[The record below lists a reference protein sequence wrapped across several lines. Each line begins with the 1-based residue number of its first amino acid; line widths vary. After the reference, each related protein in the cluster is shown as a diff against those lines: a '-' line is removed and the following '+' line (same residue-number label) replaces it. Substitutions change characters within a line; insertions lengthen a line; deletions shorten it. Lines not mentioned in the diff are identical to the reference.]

1 MVFVLSGTVAVC
13 VCVCVCVWIYG
24 GSSLGSVAPEV
35 CLLLTACQ
43 CVELK
48 KCCGLALIL
57 GEAACSGCRPSE
69 NEGVILYIYYK
80 VFPVR
85 SVWCEERAVRADDR
99 CRRSETERVI

>member
-1 MVFVLSGTVAVC
+1 MVVLSPRGREREGGGPLVFVLSGTVA

-69 NEGVILYIYYK
+69 NEGVILYIYILQS
-80 VFPVR
+80 F
-85 SVWCEERAVRADDR
+85 SC
-99 CRRSETERVI
+99 